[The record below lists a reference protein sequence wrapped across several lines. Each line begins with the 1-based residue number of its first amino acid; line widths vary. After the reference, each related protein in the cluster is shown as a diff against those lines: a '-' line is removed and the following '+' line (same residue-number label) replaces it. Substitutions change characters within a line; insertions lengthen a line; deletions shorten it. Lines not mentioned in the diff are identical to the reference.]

1 MFAIGWKGCVTTQ
14 GWGNDGTDL
23 FVAGDFAMKKNFDC
37 DVLIVGG
44 GPTGVTLGLLL
55 AQQGVSVI
63 ITEREAD
70 IYPLPRA
77 AHVDHEVM
85 RIFQQLEL
93 ADAIMATSRHTSRYD
108 FLTASGDV
116 LLRFD
121 GSDRIGQGGWP
132 GANMIHQPSVER
144 ALRNKMAHAE
154 RIELRSQWV
163 FVGFD
168 EGKDGINATFD
179 TPGGQASLRAKYLVG
194 ADGARSSVREISG
207 IVFDDLKF
215 DEPWLVIDTIV
226 QDYSRLPE
234 VNLQICDP
242 ERPTTCVLMGEG
254 RHRWEFMI
262 KPGETPEQVLDVSFV
277 ERLMKPWNVE
287 GAVTFERKTVYR
299 FNAKVAASWRKGRI
313 LLAGDAAHQMPPF
326 AGQGLCSGMRDAA
339 NLAWKLAAVARGD
352 SSDRLLES
360 YQPEREP
367 NVRGIIDMA
376 IMMGRTVCITEPRA
390 AAERDQKM
398 LAARAAGEAPDG
410 AISYPPISAGC
421 VLNGS
426 PGAGSYFPQPRSTTN
441 PDKKLDDVLGTGA
454 WLITR
459 DPPAAS
465 AKLARSLSLR
475 MTELMSPEL
484 APFRADLDKW
494 LDTFGAPAVLVRP
507 DRYVFGTGTSGQLVQ
522 AYEMSCH

>member
-1 MFAIGWKGCVTTQ
+1 
-14 GWGNDGTDL
+14 
-23 FVAGDFAMKKNFDC
+23 MKKAFDC

-85 RIFQQLEL
+85 RIFQQLGL

-108 FLTASGDV
+108 FLTASGEI

-144 ALRNKMAHAE
+144 ALRNQLVRTE
-154 RIELRSQWV
+154 GIELRSLWA

-168 EGKDGINATFD
+168 EDQEGIMATFD
-179 TPGGQASLRAKYLVG
+179 TPEGEASLRAKYLVG
-194 ADGARSSVREISG
+194 ADGARSPVREMSG
-207 IVFDDLKF
+207 IVFDDLEF

-262 KPGETPEQVLDVSFV
+262 KPGETVEQVLEDSFI
-277 ERLMKPWNVE
+277 ERLMKPWDIE

-299 FNAKVAASWRKGRI
+299 FNAKVAAAWRKGRV

-352 SSDRLLES
+352 SPDHLLES

-376 IMMGRTVCITEPRA
+376 IMMGRTVCITDPRA
-390 AAERDQKM
+390 AAERDQQM
-398 LAARAAGEAPDG
+398 LAARAARKAPDG
-410 AISYPPISAGC
+410 AISYPPISTGC
-421 VLNGS
+421 VLEGS
-426 PGAGSYFPQPRSTTN
+426 PGAGSYFPQPRSTT
-441 PDKKLDDVLGTGA
+441 DLSLRLDDVLGTGA
-454 WLITR
+454 CLITR
-459 DPPAAS
+459 EPGSTS
-465 AKLARSLSLR
+465 AKLAHPSSLR
-475 MTELMSPEL
+475 IAELKSPEF
-484 APFRADLDKW
+484 APFLTDLNKW
-494 LDTFGAPAVLVRP
+494 LDVFDVDAVLVRP
-507 DRYVFGTGTSGQLVQ
+507 DRYVFGTGASAQLVH
-522 AYEMSCH
+522 AYEMSCL

>member
-1 MFAIGWKGCVTTQ
+1 MNET
-14 GWGNDGTDL
+14 
-23 FVAGDFAMKKNFDC
+23 FDC
-37 DVLIVGG
+37 DVIIVGG

-63 ITEREAD
+63 IAEREAD

-85 RIFQQLEL
+85 RIFQQLGL

-108 FLTASGDV
+108 FLTASGEI

-144 ALRNKMAHAE
+144 ALRNKLAHAE
-154 RIELRSQWV
+154 GIELRSLWA

-168 EGKDGINATFD
+168 ENQKGITATFD
-179 TPGGQASLRAKYLVG
+179 TPDGEASVRAKYQVG
-194 ADGARSSVREISG
+194 ADGARSPVREISG
-207 IVFDDLKF
+207 IVFDDLMF

-226 QDYSRLPE
+226 QDYSRLPQ

-262 KPGETPEQVLDVSFV
+262 KPGETPEQVLEDSFI
-277 ERLMKPWNVE
+277 ERLMKPWDIE

-299 FNAKVAASWRKGRI
+299 FNAKVAAAWRKGRV

-352 SSDRLLES
+352 SSDHLLES

-376 IMMGRTVCITEPRA
+376 IMMGRAVCITDPLA
-390 AAERDQKM
+390 AAERDRQM
-398 LAARAAGEAPDG
+398 LAARAAGGAPDG
-410 AISYPPISAGC
+410 AINYPPISAGC

-426 PGAGSYFPQPRSTTN
+426 PGAGSYFPQPRSKTN
-441 PDKKLDDVLGTGA
+441 PSLRLDDVLGTGA

-459 DPPAAS
+459 EPGATR
-465 AKLARSLSLR
+465 AKLARPPSLR
-475 MTELMSPEL
+475 IAELTEPEL
-484 APFRADLDKW
+484 APFLSELNTW
-494 LDTFGAPAVLVRP
+494 LDTFETDAVLVRP
-507 DRYVFGTGTSGQLVQ
+507 DRYAFGTGTSGQLVQ
-522 AYEMSCH
+522 AYEMSCV